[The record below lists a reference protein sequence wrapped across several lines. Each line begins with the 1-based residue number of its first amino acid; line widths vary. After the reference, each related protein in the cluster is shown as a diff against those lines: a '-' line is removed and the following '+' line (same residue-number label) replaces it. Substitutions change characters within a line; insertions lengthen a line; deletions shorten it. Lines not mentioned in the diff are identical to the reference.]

1 MKRPIFAPPDSFSL
15 SPLLALLPV
24 RGELSKLEGLKASF
38 FARYEK
44 VTGLSSE
51 LDSEQNADL
60 AARLNHER
68 AMLKEVLTW
77 LEVSLEEKN

>member
-24 RGELSKLEGLKASF
+24 KGQISKLEGLKTSF
-38 FARYEK
+38 FARFEK
-44 VTGLSSE
+44 VRGLLHE
-51 LDSEQNADL
+51 LDAASSADL
-60 AARLNHER
+60 YARLSHEQ

-77 LEVSLEEKN
+77 LEVNLEGGN